1 MTKPVLHIP
10 PYLFLSPPLQRM
22 YQPTAILLFSRSATA
37 EALEKG
43 FEAKKS
49 GERVTE
55 ELIRRA
61 ERTVSLS
68 GLPAFRS
75 DETTQRGTTFG
86 QRLAEAMGHVFAKGF
101 ENVIVVGNDCPS
113 VRPSH
118 LRTAAR
124 LLENGENVLGPDRRG
139 GVWLLGLQRSDF
151 NARGLASLR
160 WESGDL
166 YADLVAQLPAIA
178 DFARLADL
186 NDLREIKQNWW
197 QLRYLLGRLADL
209 INDGVRVAF
218 AAVDLPETVAV
229 LRRLGR
235 APPVLPV

>member
-1 MTKPVLHIP
+1 MKST
-10 PYLFLSPPLQRM
+10 
-22 YQPTAILLFSRSATA
+22 TAILLFSRSAAA
-37 EALEKG
+37 EAHEKG
-43 FEAKKS
+43 FGAKK
-49 GERVTE
+49 GGQRIAEG
-55 ELIRRA
+55 LIRRA

-68 GLPAFRS
+68 GLPVFRS

-86 QRLAEAMGHVFAKGF
+86 QRLAEAMGRVFAKGF
-101 ENVIVVGNDCPS
+101 ENVMVVGNDCPS
-113 VRPSH
+113 VLPSH
-118 LRTAAR
+118 LRAAAR

-139 GVWLLGLQRSDF
+139 GVWLLGLQRADF

-166 YADLVAQLPAIA
+166 YADLVAQLPAVT

-197 QLRYLLGRLADL
+197 QLRHLLGQLADL
-209 INDGVRVAF
+209 VNETYRVVFATLFVLRPVRVM
-218 AAVDLPETVAV
+218 
-229 LRRLGR
+229 RRLGR